1 MPAITGGHIC
11 SGHGQILLSIHAR
24 FNGLGIPIF
33 HEIACFEDKNLKKS
47 T

>member
-11 SGHGQILLSIHAR
+11 SGHDQILLSIHAR
-24 FNGLGIPIF
+24 FSGLGIPIF
-33 HEIACFEDKNLKKS
+33 PEIACFQDKNLKKS